1 MLLYRTSY
9 VTLHTYV
16 NSNIRNAKPWS
27 KYVHVQYVYQRCLLP
42 VFVSSP
48 EKRDGIVFQG
58 WTIYMHGWG
67 KVRKYRGKMSAKI
80 RYIGMQHFNYCVVRN
95 GELLSCWNSCF
106 SLFYYT
112 KTSYQIVIVKRKYI
126 FEVQTPPYYE
136 ICTPMLFQADG
147 SS

>member
-9 VTLHTYV
+9 VTLHTYI
-16 NSNIRNAKPWS
+16 NIKIRDAKSWS

-58 WTIYMHGWG
+58 WTIYMVEVKFVNTG
-67 KVRKYRGKMSAKI
+67 AKCPP
-80 RYIGMQHFNYCVVRN
+80 RFGTIGMQHFNYCVVRN

-106 SLFYYT
+106 SLIYHT